1 MKEKKSYRC
10 SECGYTAAKWSGKCP
25 SCGKFNTLAEDMPRR
40 EAPKAGAVPLY
51 SVEAADGGRITTSI
65 PEFDRV
71 MGGGI
76 VRDSVTIL
84 TSPPGGGKST
94 LSLIVAADLAAR
106 GLRVLY
112 ASGEESVSQIK
123 SRAERILASVG
134 ENIWVLSD
142 TSLDRVMDEIT
153 GIDPDLIV
161 IDSIQTFYL
170 TEYLPARAGNPIQ
183 TMECASRLLQAAKDP
198 ARPRAVILIGQMN
211 KNDELAGLRA
221 LEHLVDTVLYL
232 EGGAGDELRSVIST
246 KNRFGSAGEMG
257 FFSMT
262 EKGLVSID
270 NPSEYF
276 ITRRTGENAV
286 SGAALT
292 VIREGM
298 RPIIVEIESLVSESF
313 TPYPV
318 RICDTLRREQ
328 LNTLIS
334 IMEQRAGINLY
345 NKNVVLKSTGGIKLR
360 EQSVNLSAIISIASS
375 VFDMPVPADSAF
387 ISDVGL
393 TGELKKVPSMEARV
407 RELARMGFKRVYVA
421 EDAMKGDLEGIE
433 ISRHKTVNSVIRE
446 VFGNT

>member
-10 SECGYTAAKWSGKCP
+10 SECGYTAVKWSGKCP

-40 EAPKAGAVPLY
+40 EAPRAGAVPLY

-183 TMECASRLLQAAKDP
+183 TMECASRLLQAAKYP

-211 KNDELAGLRA
+211 KNDELAGCA
-221 LEHLVDTVLYL
+221 LWSIWWTRCFTLKGVRGTSFGALYPPKTGL
-232 EGGAGDELRSVIST
+232 AARGRW
-246 KNRFGSAGEMG
+246 G
-257 FFSMT
+257 FS
-262 EKGLVSID
+262 
-270 NPSEYF
+270 P
-276 ITRRTGENAV
+276 
-286 SGAALT
+286 
-292 VIREGM
+292 
-298 RPIIVEIESLVSESF
+298 
-313 TPYPV
+313 
-318 RICDTLRREQ
+318 
-328 LNTLIS
+328 
-334 IMEQRAGINLY
+334 
-345 NKNVVLKSTGGIKLR
+345 
-360 EQSVNLSAIISIASS
+360 
-375 VFDMPVPADSAF
+375 
-387 ISDVGL
+387 
-393 TGELKKVPSMEARV
+393 
-407 RELARMGFKRVYVA
+407 
-421 EDAMKGDLEGIE
+421 
-433 ISRHKTVNSVIRE
+433 
-446 VFGNT
+446 